1 MDPAPFTTTSDRLR
15 RVVISFEILH
25 DLFSA
30 GLHPPNRYAVTK
42 DPIPADA
49 KLVNVQHAWPNCV
62 ELLLYSESFE
72 PVGPGD
78 IIPQLDILCER
89 QPTGGISNELCLEPD
104 PCETFTAARP
114 KRLPTA
120 MIDENL
126 TGVAE
131 TTD

>member
-1 MDPAPFTTTSDRLR
+1 MEPAYGTTSSDRLR

-30 GLHPPNRYAVTK
+30 GMHPPNRYAVTK

-62 ELLLYSESFE
+62 ELLLWSESFE

-78 IIPQLDILCER
+78 IIPMLDILCEL
-89 QPTGGISNELCLEPD
+89 QPPVTTVTDVSGTSNEISLEPD
-104 PCETFTAARP
+104 PCETVTPAA
-114 KRLPTA
+114 
-120 MIDENL
+120 
-126 TGVAE
+126 G
-131 TTD
+131 

>member
-1 MDPAPFTTTSDRLR
+1 MEPAYGTTSSDRLR

-30 GLHPPNRYAVTK
+30 GPHPPNRYAVTK

-62 ELLLYSESFE
+62 ELLLWSESFE

-78 IIPQLDILCER
+78 DVPMLDILCEL
-89 QPTGGISNELCLEPD
+89 QPPVTTVTDVTAGGTSNEISLEPD
-104 PCETFTAARP
+104 PCETVTPASLWNP
-114 KRLPTA
+114 LVDP
-120 MIDENL
+120 N
-126 TGVAE
+126 
-131 TTD
+131 